1 MSSKEGQ
8 TVIEF
13 RDVVRTYGEGEA
25 LQYAVN
31 HINFTIDKGEFVVI
45 LGICLAAW
53 ISLRKAK

>member
-13 RDVVRTYGEGEA
+13 RDVVRTYGEEEA

-31 HINFTIDKGEFVVI
+31 HINFTMQRRLDLFFSFIT
-45 LGICLAAW
+45 
-53 ISLRKAK
+53 

>member
-1 MSSKEGQ
+1 MSSKEEQ

-45 LGICLAAW
+45 LGQSARA
-53 ISLRKAK
+53 SLLC

>member
-1 MSSKEGQ
+1 MENKEGQ

-31 HINFTIDKGEFVVI
+31 HIEFTIN
-45 LGICLAAW
+45 
-53 ISLRKAK
+53 KAY